1 MADPKIAQKEPYVID
16 MEPGEYYWCACG
28 HSAAQPFCDGAHKES
43 GTGIGPMVVQIDEA
57 GKKPWCGCKHTKTP
71 PYCDGAHTDL

>member
-1 MADPKIAQKEPYVID
+1 MAEPKIAQKEPYVID
-16 MEPGEYYWCACG
+16 MEPGEYHWCACG
-28 HSAAQPFCDGAHKES
+28 HSATQPFCDGSHE
-43 GTGIGPMVVQIDEA
+43 GTGIAPLQVNIEEA